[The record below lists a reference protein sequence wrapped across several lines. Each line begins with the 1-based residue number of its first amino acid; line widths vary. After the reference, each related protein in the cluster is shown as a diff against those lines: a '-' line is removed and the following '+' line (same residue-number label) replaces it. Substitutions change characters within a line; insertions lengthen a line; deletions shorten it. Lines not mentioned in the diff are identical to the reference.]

1 MRMVIDYGHGGSDS
15 GAVASNIYEK
25 NINKLIGERVKYH
38 LERHNQ
44 TVVLTRHND
53 EYVSLDER
61 VNIINRN
68 NCDIG
73 VSIHCN
79 SFSDSSAQGV
89 EIYTWGN
96 GSREIALAKKVL
108 DNIIK
113 AKLYTKNRGLKQEQF
128 RVLSPQ
134 IPICLVET
142 GFISNNQDRK
152 LILDNIEN
160 FAIAI
165 AKGMLSF
172 YDKAFKNESSNNT
185 PSKDVWYRV
194 QVGAYKD
201 KAKAEK
207 LVNELKQKGY
217 SAIIKEGV

>member
-1 MRMVIDYGHGGSDS
+1 MKIVIDYGHGGSDS
-15 GAVASNIYEK
+15 GAVANGVYEK
-25 NINKLIGERVKYH
+25 NINKLVGERVKYH
-38 LERHNQ
+38 LERHGQ
-44 TVVLTRHND
+44 TVILTRHND
-53 EYVSLDER
+53 EYVSLDGR

-73 VSIHCN
+73 ISLHCN
-79 SFSDSSAQGV
+79 SFSDAAAQGV

-96 GSREIALAKKVL
+96 GSRELLLAKKVF
-108 DNIIK
+108 DNIIQGN
-113 AKLYTKNRGLKQEQF
+113 LYTKNRGMKQEQF

-134 IPICLVET
+134 IPICLLEM
-142 GFISNNQDRK
+142 GFISNLQDK
-152 LILDNIEN
+152 NLIMSNIEN

-165 AKGMLSF
+165 AKGMLGF
-172 YDKAFKNESSNNT
+172 YNIAFKNESSNNT
-185 PSKDVWYRV
+185 PIKDLLYRV

-201 KAKAEK
+201 KANAEK

>member
-1 MRMVIDYGHGGSDS
+1 MKMVIDYGHGGSDS

-79 SFSDSSAQGV
+79 SFGDTSAQGV
-89 EIYTWGN
+89 EVYTWGN
-96 GSREIALAKKVL
+96 GSREISLAKKVI

-142 GFISNNQDRK
+142 GFISNEQDRK

-172 YDKAFKNESSNNT
+172 YDIAFKNESSNNT

-201 KAKAEK
+201 KANAEK

-217 SAIIKEGV
+217 SAIIKEG

>member
-1 MRMVIDYGHGGSDS
+1 MKMVIDYGHGGSDS

-38 LERHNQ
+38 LERHGQ
-44 TVVLTRHND
+44 TVILTRHND

-73 VSIHCN
+73 ISLHCN
-79 SFSDSSAQGV
+79 SFSDATAQGV

-96 GSREIALAKKVL
+96 GSRETLLAKKVL

-113 AKLYTKNRGLKQEQF
+113 AKLFTKNRGIKQEQF

-134 IPICLVET
+134 IPICLLEM
-142 GFISNNQDRK
+142 GFISNLQDK
-152 LILDNIEN
+152 NLIMSNIEN

-165 AKGMLSF
+165 TKGLLGF
-172 YDKAFKNESSNNT
+172 YEIAYKSEN
-185 PSKDVWYRV
+185 KDSIVGEGLYRV

-201 KAKAEK
+201 IKHANNMKDK
-207 LVNELKQKGY
+207 LKSLGIE
-217 SAIIKEGV
+217 SIIKKY